1 MPLSHCVVVIIAPG
15 VVASGVDASGSAAS
29 GAFFSLFEMMALA
42 SSKAFFCTSRASLVF
57 SAIAL
62 PAATS
67 FGFLVFVVG
76 VCDVTCWVVS
86 ESAMVYFVNKLF
98 SISK

>member
-1 MPLSHCVVVIIAPG
+1 MLMPLSHCVVVIAAATG
-15 VVASGVDASGSAAS
+15 VASGVTS
-29 GAFFSLFEMMALA
+29 GAFLFAMIALA

-62 PAATS
+62 PAAIR
-67 FGFLVFVVG
+67 FGFFVFVVG

-86 ESAMVYFVNKLF
+86 ESAIVYLLKKIYLITEDCSAVC
-98 SISK
+98 